1 MSDLT
6 PTEVSIMNLVECE
19 GPMTREKI
27 ASTCWPGISLVEAVA
42 FTKALDSLLSH
53 TFLRQ
58 WGQTVECG
66 RCDEG
71 WSLTYRTDEGE
82 PMRCLECDSGSVEEW
97 VIGRP
102 CRCCKGTTGGY
113 HEGHH
118 PDGTLERLWEPCPR
132 CSLTPTPGLEPDYR

>member
-6 PTEVSIMNLVECE
+6 PTQQGIMDLVDLE

-27 ASTCWPGISLVEAVA
+27 ASTCWPGISLAEAVA

-53 TFLRQ
+53 TLLQEWRQ
-58 WGQTVECG
+58 IVECG

-82 PMRCLECDSGSVEEW
+82 PMRCLECDSGSMEEW
-97 VIGRP
+97 MIGRP
-102 CRCCKGTTGGY
+102 CRYCAGKMGFHKYATNDPSG
-113 HEGHH
+113 
-118 PDGTLERLWEPCPR
+118 RARRWVI
-132 CSLTPTPGLEPDYR
+132 CSCSSTPIPGLDPGYR